1 MWSILSVKLRRVFF
15 MLKKISVI
23 TLSFLI
29 ILFFATSNAKPIFG
43 AYTNSFEIY
52 LFNPS
57 SNAKILTVSKNEYP
71 FIHNKVGESCKISGE
86 FSLCEFLT
94 DLSATIIFTEKLTR
108 GLVITPFRKKCLIK
122 GKFVDKLS
130 ICKFLLLKI
139 ALR

>member
-1 MWSILSVKLRRVFF
+1 

-94 DLSATIIFTEKLTR
+94 DLSAAIIFTEKTDAGISYYAFSEKVPYKR
-108 GLVITPFRKKCLIK
+108 E
-122 GKFVDKLS
+122 
-130 ICKFLLLKI
+130 ICGQIINLQIFI
-139 ALR
+139 AENSVTVGAPIIYGSF